1 MTNAKYFE
9 LVENSFTGARSIL
22 QLNNNNVR
30 ELAKRRDTPAWT
42 SIFMFDGED
51 LLSHIENLKSVGES
65 PSVREFRGKVS
76 ANYLWID
83 IDVKDMD

>member
-1 MTNAKYFE
+1 MTNVKYFE

-51 LLSHIENLKSVGES
+51 LLSHIENSNQLARVRVCVSLGERFQ
-65 PSVREFRGKVS
+65 PITYG
-76 ANYLWID
+76 LI
-83 IDVKDMD
+83 